1 MMGRGMNVATMRGR
15 AGATLAVWLF
25 AACSDDGLASGSG
38 GDTAEVSSG
47 AEAGDDPAGATPAT
61 DASGTAAGSDDGPA
75 GDDTTGSGTLPGET
89 EGVLSVLT
97 YNVAGLPEP
106 LSGSMP
112 VEYTPMISPLLN
124 AYDLVLVQED
134 FAYHDEL
141 VADVDHPY
149 QSEPKV
155 TGEGDPLGDG
165 LNRLSRHPFE
175 DHMREAWEVCFGQ
188 IENGS
193 DCLTMKGFSVARH
206 ELSPGVLV
214 DVYNLHMDAGGSP
227 DDLAAREAQTEQ
239 LLAAIATR
247 SEGMA
252 LVVAGDTNMGES
264 SEAIFQTLL
273 EGAGLRDAC
282 RELDCGEEMRI
293 DRIMVRDSEDVVLTP
308 DAWRIDETFVTAR
321 GEPLS
326 DHEAVAIDL
335 HWAVP

>member
-1 MMGRGMNVATMRGR
+1 MEGPGGSVRRSRAARGIVS
-15 AGATLAVWLF
+15 VWLLCVS
-25 AACSDDGLASGSG
+25 CSDDGLASGSG
-38 GDTAEVSSG
+38 AETGEGSTLGADESDPTGETPTTGGTTDGGLDSSADDTSSG
-47 AEAGDDPAGATPAT
+47 AEPPGAT
-61 DASGTAAGSDDGPA
+61 
-75 GDDTTGSGTLPGET
+75 
-89 EGVLSVLT
+89 EGMLTVLT

-124 AYDLVLVQED
+124 AHDLVLVQED

-149 QSEPKV
+149 QSEPKI

-165 LNRLSRHPFE
+165 LNRLSRHPFA
-175 DHMREAWEVCFGQ
+175 DHSREAWEVCNGM
-188 IENGS
+188 IDSGS

-206 ELSPGVLV
+206 ELSAGVFV

-227 DDLAAREAQTEQ
+227 EDLAAREAQTQ
-239 LLAAIATR
+239 QILAAIAER

-264 SEAIFQTLL
+264 SEAILQTLL
-273 EGAGLRDAC
+273 DGAGLRDAC
-282 RELDCGEEMRI
+282 RELDCGEETRI
-293 DRIMVRDSEDVVLTP
+293 DRIMLRDSDDVVLTP
-308 DAWRIDETFVTAR
+308 AAWRIDESFVTMD

-335 HWAVP
+335 FWAVP